1 MIEKRSTGQSR
12 QLLSIDEAG
21 EKKERHTEERDE
33 SELAE
38 IMRKLKGF
46 LLSFSTEIEEPLA
59 GVRPFDRYVTR
70 EWNLGDI

>member
-1 MIEKRSTGQSR
+1 MIGKRSTGQSQ

-21 EKKERHTEERDE
+21 EKKERHAEERDE
-33 SELAE
+33 SELTE

>member
-1 MIEKRSTGQSR
+1 MIGKRSTGQSQ
-12 QLLSIDEAG
+12 QLLSIDVAG
-21 EKKERHTEERDE
+21 GKKERHAEERDE